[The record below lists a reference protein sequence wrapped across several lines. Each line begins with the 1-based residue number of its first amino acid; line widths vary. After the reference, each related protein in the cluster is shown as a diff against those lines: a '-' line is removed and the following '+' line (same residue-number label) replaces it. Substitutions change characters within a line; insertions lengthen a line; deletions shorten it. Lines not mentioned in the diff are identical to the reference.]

1 MGAISVF
8 PLTKIN
14 YMYKIIVAKHT
25 IITEGDKSMADEIFE
40 TEIYTLTDDE
50 GVENDF
56 ELIGTVELEGVTYY
70 ALVPY
75 TEDENAEID
84 EYIVLRGE
92 KDENGEDVLVSIE
105 DDEEFDR
112 VADIFDDEF
121 ADVDFEEAADE
132 E

>member
-1 MGAISVF
+1 
-8 PLTKIN
+8 
-14 YMYKIIVAKHT
+14 
-25 IITEGDKSMADEIFE
+25 MADEIFE
-40 TEIYTLTDDE
+40 AEIYTLTDEE
-50 GVENDF
+50 GVEKDY
-56 ELIGTVELEGVTYY
+56 ELIGTVELEEVTYY
-70 ALVPY
+70 ALIPV
-75 TEDENAEID
+75 TDDENAEVD

-121 ADVDFEEAADE
+121 AAAYVEDEAADE

>member
-1 MGAISVF
+1 
-8 PLTKIN
+8 
-14 YMYKIIVAKHT
+14 
-25 IITEGDKSMADEIFE
+25 MADEIFE
-40 TEIYTLTDDE
+40 TEIYTLTDEE

-92 KDENGEDVLVSIE
+92 KDENGEDVLVSID